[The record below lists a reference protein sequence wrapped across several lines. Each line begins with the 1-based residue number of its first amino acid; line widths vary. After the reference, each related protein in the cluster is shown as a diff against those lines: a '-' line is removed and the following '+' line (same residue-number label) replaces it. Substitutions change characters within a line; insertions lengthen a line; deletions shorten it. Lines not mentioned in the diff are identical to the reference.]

1 MVLPRLSLLLLPL
14 LIAGTTLAATYD
26 LTPAQAERIEKF
38 LPRTYPKLLKREPVH
53 AICIGDSVMLKYGYD
68 QDNGNVLKAWNGVFL
83 QELADQ
89 FVYNGGIRLVKP
101 AKGQPDKLFQFD
113 GPEITIQNFS
123 RGGRQ
128 IFHATQPLT
137 TQAFENK
144 PDLVIVSYGINDSV
158 NNLPLSVYRRNVQ
171 EIVDLVKAKGSD
183 LILCGPSIILT
194 EPPEQGMALTRPY
207 ADTMREVAESNGV
220 FFADLGDLTWLVQ
233 VEDRKHPLDEL
244 IKKRAADDAA
254 AAAAAATPV
263 APAATGKGDAKGKGG
278 ADAAAPPVAP
288 PAPAPKPVL
297 ENPIAA
303 DIDPD
308 PDKKAMVSFQ
318 TVVDL
323 LKRKFD
329 HGTVVDVVHPDT
341 ATSRVLG
348 RRVFQE
354 LINGPKAVPWST
366 GTATLALDG
375 ADKAV
380 LTYRLDN
387 PTADEQTYTLLPL
400 VTRQWKP
407 VDAPS
412 QVTLKGGKKTQVTI
426 TYARA
431 AKPDGMTP
439 RRGDLF
445 PTHEPFLRLP
455 ILTVG
460 GGMVRV
466 QDVRATMT
474 PVAVLWNSGN
484 LYNQGESVEID
495 GWVYNTTNE
504 PAEGKWEATW
514 MGQKVNGTFKT
525 EGRSQS
531 PFKVKLK
538 MPDAA
543 SGTTRV
549 IGTLGFNVTVGSQ
562 VLSFDREVEAL
573 RNIALKESLPLVTQT
588 AYMRDKV
595 PQLAVPNG
603 STPGVAFR
611 ADADSNA
618 FFLTF
623 DIYGYNL
630 QDDPTGGGA
639 LNVDINLDARSYGK
653 RLAPGTTDAIRIS
666 TAAADGDGVV
676 APMPPW
682 CFGSGYGMY
691 YDEKQVTAKL
701 TSRPDGARRL
711 TVMIPRGYLYLH
723 EWAMGNGNSQLGIN
737 TIVAIWQPDEGGNA
751 ATGDSKVF
759 AITVNGRHR
768 DDAES
773 LAVLE
778 LTDKGTNRWTV
789 RCY

>member
-1 MVLPRLSLLLLPL
+1 MVLPRLTLCFLPI
-14 LIAGTTLAATYD
+14 LIASTTLAASFD
-26 LTPAQAERIEKF
+26 LTPGQAERIQKY

-53 AICIGDSVMLKYGYD
+53 AVCIGDSVMLKYGYD

-89 FVYNGGIRLVKP
+89 FIYNGGVRMVKP
-101 AKGQPDKLFQFD
+101 GKGQPEKLFNFD

-128 IFHATQPLT
+128 IFHALQPLT
-137 TQAFENK
+137 TTAFENK

-158 NNLPLSVYRRNVQ
+158 NNLPLSVYRRSIQ
-171 EIVDLVKAKGSD
+171 EIVDLVKAKGAD
-183 LILCGPSIILT
+183 LILCGPSMILSD
-194 EPPEQGMALTRPY
+194 PPEQGMALTRPY

-254 AAAAAATPV
+254 AAAAAANP
-263 APAATGKGDAKGKGG
+263 APAAPVPGKGDPKKSGT
-278 ADAAAPPVAP
+278 DEPPPPAP

-318 TVVDL
+318 QVVEL
-323 LKRKFD
+323 MKGKFD
-329 HGTVVDVVHPDT
+329 HGVTVDVVHPDT
-341 ATSRVLG
+341 TTSRVLG

-354 LINGPKAVPWST
+354 LISGPKAVPWAV
-366 GTATLALDG
+366 GTATLAFDG

-387 PTADEQTYTLLPL
+387 TTPDEQTYTLLPL

-412 QVTLKGGKKTQVTI
+412 QVTLKGDKKTQVTI
-426 TYARA
+426 TYARSA
-431 AKPDGMTP
+431 PADAMTQ

-445 PTHEPFLRLP
+445 PSHEPFLRLP

-474 PVAVLWNSGN
+474 PVAVLWNSGTFF
-484 LYNQGESVEID
+484 NQGETVELD
-495 GWVYNTTNE
+495 GWVYNTINE

-514 MGQKVNGTFKT
+514 MGQKVAGTFKAA
-525 EGRSQS
+525 GRSQS

-543 SGTTRV
+543 AGTTRV
-549 IGTLGFNVTVGSQ
+549 IGTLGFAVTVGTQ
-562 VLSFDREVEAL
+562 VLQFDREVEAV
-573 RNIALKESLPLVTQT
+573 RNIALKETLPLVTQT
-588 AYMRDKV
+588 TYVRDKV
-595 PQLAVPNG
+595 PQLPTPNG

-618 FFLTF
+618 FFLTY

-630 QDDPTGGGA
+630 QDDPAGSGA
-639 LNVDINLDARSYGK
+639 LDVDINIDARSYGK
-653 RLAPGTTDAIRIS
+653 RLTPGTTDAVRI
-666 TAAADGDGVV
+666 TANAADGDAVV
-676 APMPPW
+676 SPLPAW
-682 CFGSGYGMY
+682 CFGTGYGMY
-691 YDEKQVTAKL
+691 YDEKQISAKL
-701 TSRPDGARRL
+701 SSRPDGARRL

-737 TIVAIWQPDEGGNA
+737 TIMALWQPGEGGSA
-751 ATGDSKVF
+751 SGASKVF
-759 AITVNGRHR
+759 AITMNGRHR